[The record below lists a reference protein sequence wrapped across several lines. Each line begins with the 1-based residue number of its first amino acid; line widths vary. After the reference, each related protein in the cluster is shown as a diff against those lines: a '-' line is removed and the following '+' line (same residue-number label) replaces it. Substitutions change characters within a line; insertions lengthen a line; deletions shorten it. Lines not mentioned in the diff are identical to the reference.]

1 MLSFPYVECGF
12 KPALA
17 DVAPGADEVENN
29 IYAQRLAH
37 VISLYASRSL
47 AFIVSRVDGAGDLR
61 SHSGFNVV
69 RHHLATLKEYENF
82 FGSAVESGVH
92 QRSIEWIVE
101 GRVDASAID
110 STVLELELAGNP
122 GLSELVVSVGTLG
135 PSPMP
140 PWIARRGLATDLQE
154 DLKAFLIGVHEDEI
168 GSRVLRTFNCA
179 RFVAVDD
186 AHYDPIRS
194 MAAEADLVRL

>member
-1 MLSFPYVECGF
+1 M
-12 KPALA
+12 
-17 DVAPGADEVENN
+17 
-29 IYAQRLAH
+29 
-37 VISLYASRSL
+37 YASRSL

-82 FGSAVESGVH
+82 FGSAVESGAH
-92 QRSIEWIVE
+92 QKSIEWIVE

-140 PWIARRGLATDLQE
+140 PWIARRGLATGLQD